1 MAMDVRSDILK
12 RIERKQ
18 AETRECELK
27 IRENNAYVQG
37 LQETLRV
44 MSKDSSQSPAPSPAS
59 PAAAS
64 KELRHG
70 SALAKTRVIMR
81 EAGKPLHITEI
92 LKALGKPIDRK
103 NRANLSGTI
112 SAYARKKQ
120 IFVKSAPNT
129 FGLIEMDDGGSLAG
143 EKDGS
148 EEDGED
154 QLHLNGNIQKA

>member
-1 MAMDVRSDILK
+1 MDLRTDIFK

-18 AETRECELK
+18 AENREWMLK

-37 LQETLRV
+37 LQDTLRV
-44 MSKDSSQSPAPSPAS
+44 LSKDSSQSPAVSAA
-59 PAAAS
+59 PAAADRA
-64 KELRHG
+64 LRHG
-70 SALAKTRVIMR
+70 TALAKTREIIR
-81 EAGKPLHITEI
+81 SAGKPLHITEI

-112 SAYARKKQ
+112 SAYARKSQ
-120 IFVKSAPNT
+120 IFSKSAPNT
-129 FGLIEMDDGGSLAG
+129 FGLIEMDDGGPLAG

-154 QLHLNGNIQKA
+154 QLLLNGNIQKA